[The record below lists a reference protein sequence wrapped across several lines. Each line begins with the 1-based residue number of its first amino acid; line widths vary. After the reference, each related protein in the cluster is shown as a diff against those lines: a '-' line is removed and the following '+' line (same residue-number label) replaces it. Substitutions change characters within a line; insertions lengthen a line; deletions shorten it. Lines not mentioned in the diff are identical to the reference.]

1 VGSSTVRGGHLLR
14 RSLLLMLV
22 GLGPLIAGSATS
34 TVLPQP
40 SLQSIPL
47 ECRVGKGPWQ
57 ACRMEVV
64 AMGSQWALLV
74 GGQRWEF
81 RHDGHGSVTMQ
92 QGTNAWRPVSSHWED
107 RNNLCWDGLCARGD
121 IPLD

>member
-1 VGSSTVRGGHLLR
+1 MGQQLR
-14 RSLLLMLV
+14 RPLLLVLV
-22 GLGPLIAGSATS
+22 AVGQLMAATAASA
-34 TVLPQP
+34 VLSQPNPQT
-40 SLQSIPL
+40 IPL

-57 ACRMEVV
+57 ACRLEVV
-64 AMGSQWALLV
+64 ALGSQWALLV

-81 RHDGHGSVTMQ
+81 RHDGHGRVTMQ
-92 QGTNAWRPVSSHWED
+92 QGTDSWRPVSSHWED